1 MSSVKK
7 QNDTTLEREPLG
19 LAGVQYAAW
28 EERRATPHSSREK
41 EVAGTK
47 QK

>member
-7 QNDTTLEREPLG
+7 QKDTTPEKEPLG
-19 LAGVQYAAW
+19 LAGVQCAAG

-47 QK
+47 RK